1 MSSNI
6 VDNHSLQARLKSN
19 LIGLQTIVIKEVTRL
34 IRIWPQTIVP
44 PVITTTLY
52 FIIFGK
58 VIGSRVGE
66 MSGVTYME
74 FIVPGLVMM
83 SVINSSYQ
91 NVVSSFFSSKFQ
103 RNIEEILISPMHN
116 ATILIGYIVGGV
128 VRALTIGTIV
138 LMVSL
143 FFVDT
148 LAIYSVVITFLV
160 ALLTATLFANAG
172 FVNAMLARK
181 FDDIAI
187 IPTFVLT
194 PLTYLGGVFYSITLL
209 PQPWETISR
218 FNPIVYMVSAFR
230 AGIMSDRLDAAA
242 FDTNLGFSFGTT
254 INKSIMPN
262 EKPILVSNAAASSR
276 SLIIPAR
283 KALTM

>member
-1 MSSNI
+1 M
-6 VDNHSLQARLKSN
+6 
-19 LIGLQTIVIKEVTRL
+19 IKEVTRL
-34 IRIWPQTIVP
+34 LRIWPQTIVP

-58 VIGSRVGE
+58 VIGSRLGE
-66 MSGVTYME
+66 MGGVAYME

-103 RNIEEILISPMHN
+103 RNVEEILISPMHN
-116 ATILIGYIVGGV
+116 AVVLLGYMAGGIA
-128 VRALTIGTIV
+128 RAMVIGTIV
-138 LMVSL
+138 LLVSL

-148 LAIYSVVITFLV
+148 LSIYSIPITFSV
-160 ALLTATLFANAG
+160 AVLTATLFSIAG
-172 FVNAMLARK
+172 FINALLARK

-187 IPTFVLT
+187 VPTFVLT

-209 PQPWETISR
+209 PQPWETVSR

-230 AGIMSDRLDAAA
+230 SGIMKDRLDPTMI
-242 FDTNLGFSFGTT
+242 DINLGFAFAV
-254 INKSIMPN
+254 I
-262 EKPILVSNAAASSR
+262 ILFIVGLF
-276 SLIIPAR
+276 SLTLWMLDRGVGLRA
-283 KALTM
+283 

>member
-1 MSSNI
+1 M
-6 VDNHSLQARLKSN
+6 DNDSLNSRLRSN
-19 LIGLQTIVIKEVTRL
+19 LIGFQTIVIKEVTRL
-34 IRIWPQTIVP
+34 LRIWPQTIVP

-66 MSGVTYME
+66 MGGVPYME

-103 RNIEEILISPMHN
+103 RNVEEMLISPMHN
-116 ATILIGYIVGGV
+116 AVVLLGYMAGGIA
-128 VRALTIGTIV
+128 RAMTIGTIV
-138 LMVSL
+138 LLVSL
-143 FFVDT
+143 FF
-148 LAIYSVVITFLV
+148 LQSLSIYSIPITFTV
-160 ALLTATLFANAG
+160 ALLTATLFSIAG
-172 FVNAMLARK
+172 FINALLARK

-194 PLTYLGGVFYSITLL
+194 PLTYLGGVFYSISLL
-209 PQPWETISR
+209 PPPWETISR

-230 AGIMSDRLDAAA
+230 SGILKDRLDPAMI
-242 FDTNLGFSFGTT
+242 DNSLGFAVGVIVLF
-254 INKSIMPN
+254 
-262 EKPILVSNAAASSR
+262 
-276 SLIIPAR
+276 IIGLFS
-283 KALTM
+283 LTMWMLNRGIGLRS

>member
-1 MSSNI
+1 MEN
-6 VDNHSLQARLKSN
+6 DSLNTRLRTN
-19 LIGLQTIVIKEVTRL
+19 LVGLQTIVIKEVTRL
-34 IRIWPQTIVP
+34 VRIWPQTIVP

-52 FIIFGK
+52 FIIFGR

-66 MSGVTYME
+66 MGGVTYME

-103 RNIEEILISPMHN
+103 RHVEEILISPMHN
-116 ATILIGYIVGGV
+116 ATVLLGYIAGGIA
-128 VRALTIGTIV
+128 RAMTIGTIV
-138 LMVSL
+138 LAVSL
-143 FFVDT
+143 FFVDS
-148 LAIYSVVITFLV
+148 LSIYSLSITFSV

-172 FVNAMLARK
+172 FINAMLARK

-194 PLTYLGGVFYSITLL
+194 PLTYLGGVFYSIALL

-218 FNPIVYMVSAFR
+218 FNPIVYMVGAFR
-230 AGIMSDRLDAAA
+230 CGILGDRLDSAA
-242 FDTNLGFSFGTT
+242 FDVNLGFAFGM
-254 INKSIMPN
+254 IVLFIVV
-262 EKPILVSNAAASSR
+262 LF
-276 SLIIPAR
+276 SLTLWMLNRGIGLR
-283 KALTM
+283 N